1 MGAMH
6 RPRTHVIATVALA
19 ATASLLAGCGAAAEK
34 VSEKATEKAIEQQTG
49 GKVDIDSSGDRSVDI
64 ETEDGSMTLGGGEIP
79 EEWPEEIPL
88 PDDLTV
94 QTGAAMDASDGRL
107 VSVVGATDDTPEEIL
122 ASLKEALAD
131 WEISGE
137 STSTG
142 GGSTTTGAQWETDGR
157 RVTFAAT
164 SGSGLA
170 DDQTFVT
177 LGHTTLA

>member
-1 MGAMH
+1 
-6 RPRTHVIATVALA
+6 
-19 ATASLLAGCGAAAEK
+19 

-49 GKVDIDSSGDRSVDI
+49 GKVDIDTSGDGSVDI
-64 ETEDGSMTLGGGEIP
+64 ETEEGSVSLGGGEIP
-79 EEWPEEIPL
+79 DEWPDEIPL

-107 VSVVGATDDTPEEIL
+107 VSVVGATDETPEELL

-142 GGSTTTGAQWETDGR
+142 GGGTTTGAQWETDGR

-164 SGSGLA
+164 SGSGLSG
-170 DDQTFVT
+170 DQTFLT
-177 LGHTTLA
+177 LGHTTLS